1 MSYNVL
7 SSVDWKEIP
16 ADIRIQTDLLVDY
29 DYAGLNKSKKKHLPE
44 KLFQI
49 LIKVFL
55 CVFFFLNFVQQ
66 KKWQRLILFLME
78 GYLKI
83 SKENAND
90 NLGKKIRFKGQH
102 DCIKE
107 IRFVKFFFINYTLNK
122 LCKLYLRNISH
133 LIFFIDSS

>member
-29 DYAGLNKSKKKHLPE
+29 DYAGLNKATKKTSSGETIPDTHKS
-44 KLFQI
+44 
-49 LIKVFL
+49 FL
-55 CVFFFLNFVQQ
+55 VCVFLNFVQQ

-83 SKENAND
+83 CKENAND
-90 NLGKKIRFKGQH
+90 NLRKKIRFKGQH
-102 DCIKE
+102 DCIEE
-107 IRFVKFFFINYTLNK
+107 IRFVKFF
-122 LCKLYLRNISH
+122 S
-133 LIFFIDSS
+133 